1 MLDFNFWSIFWSV
14 LNIII
19 LFIVLR
25 IFLFKPVNKIMDERT
40 RSIQNDI
47 DTAKKDKEDAEEL
60 KRQYENDLGNAKKE
74 AHDIIMKAHDD
85 AEAERAAIIQRSQSE
100 AEQIVADAGKTIEN
114 ERKMVIRKAQTEIA
128 DLAIEAASK
137 IIGVNVDDEK
147 NRRLVDEFLSGE
159 EDSAE

>member
-85 AEAERAAIIQRSQSE
+85 AEAERAAVSLMNSSRE
-100 AEQIVADAGKTIEN
+100 RRTLLN
-114 ERKMVIRKAQTEIA
+114 ERYRQGILEGAC
-128 DLAIEAASK
+128 ASGH
-137 IIGVNVDDEK
+137 ITD
-147 NRRLVDEFLSGE
+147 RC
-159 EDSAE
+159 

>member
-60 KRQYENDLGNAKKE
+60 KRQYENDLGNAK
-74 AHDIIMKAHDD
+74 
-85 AEAERAAIIQRSQSE
+85 
-100 AEQIVADAGKTIEN
+100 N

-137 IIGVNVDDEK
+137 IIGENVDDEK

>member
-85 AEAERAAIIQRSQSE
+85 AEAERAAIIQRSQAE
-100 AEQIVADAGKTIEN
+100 AEQIVADAGKTIE
-114 ERKMVIRKAQTEIA
+114 KAWCVPDYLCRI
-128 DLAIEAASK
+128 
-137 IIGVNVDDEK
+137 
-147 NRRLVDEFLSGE
+147 
-159 EDSAE
+159 

>member
-100 AEQIVADAGKTIEN
+100 AEQIVADAGKT
-114 ERKMVIRKAQTEIA
+114 

-137 IIGVNVDDEK
+137 IIGENVDDEK